1 MERLDP
7 TLWKEP
13 GTARGRIA
21 IIAYRRCRYPCG
33 HGSCRSWYRC
43 SRRQSSHQLP
53 DGKYH
58 RGLRP
63 SYRCVFLNLVFLTGP
78 IDGVCPF
85 CLGRTGRAGKQGI
98 AITFLTNDDDEVMC
112 VKFSLLRLLFVG
124 NLFFFFP
131 FFSFR
136 HLFGSPSC
144 HLISGYLD
152 VHTDFRIYPDR
163 YDLKQGTPD
172 VLWTDSVSSFTDR
185 GVIGNRDIEESRFE
199 STHRA
204 CEARGRPTQGL
215 EGNEEKERCRGSGL
229 RGSNIFL
236 YYYICRVT
244 VGLFVVP
251 SKPQYRHWTIQELGL
266 CVFL

>member
-43 SRRQSSHQLP
+43 SRRQSGHQLP

-124 NLFFFFP
+124 KLFF
-131 FFSFR
+131 
-136 HLFGSPSC
+136 
-144 HLISGYLD
+144 
-152 VHTDFRIYPDR
+152 
-163 YDLKQGTPD
+163 
-172 VLWTDSVSSFTDR
+172 SVSHFVTFSVFHLSILFLDIWMYILTSVFIR
-185 GVIGNRDIEESRFE
+185 TGTISSKVRLMCFGQIPLARLLIVVLLAIEISKSPVSKVPIELAKHEAAQHKVSKEMKRKRDAED
-199 STHRA
+199 
-204 CEARGRPTQGL
+204 QG
-215 EGNEEKERCRGSGL
+215 
-229 RGSNIFL
+229 
-236 YYYICRVT
+236 
-244 VGLFVVP
+244 
-251 SKPQYRHWTIQELGL
+251 
-266 CVFL
+266 